1 MDKALDSLVS
11 KKTLLELTQEWC
23 QRLNLHA
30 CKKKRQIKSS
40 CYQKALIP
48 NIDTC
53 SRYSDAGDCS
63 PNLLHYLA
71 FHHTEGRLHL
81 LLGDQVVPFCLD
93 LFPGSFPLFQRLF
106 PIYPHPWRTRRAP
119 SRSGITLERTL
130 STWSRGTTSWKS
142 RTYFNRERQH

>member
-1 MDKALDSLVS
+1 MRGTLFWNRALGWGGSGGERHNTIITHISPLC
-11 KKTLLELTQEWC
+11 E
-23 QRLNLHA
+23 
-30 CKKKRQIKSS
+30 
-40 CYQKALIP
+40 QKALIP
-48 NIDTC
+48 NIDKR

-93 LFPGSFPLFQRLF
+93 LFPGSFPLFQGLF

-130 STWSRGTTSWKS
+130 STWSRGTTSWKL
-142 RTYFNRERQH
+142 RTDNYILIGSVNIQHGL